1 MNNINADIQCSAP
14 TFNSLLCNRLFIE
27 QSPTQNKTSSTD
39 SDKSL
44 QSYDQQ
50 TNKRRTKDRQKVFD
64 KDVDKSIPTQTKNPR
79 AENPISTVTYISLV
93 HPVPADWKVRDHNPL
108 VVPGSNDVKDI
119 VCFAHITEHQV
130 CRRPNCRY
138 RHPTKPSEIGTIAE
152 AKKFVSWVD
161 NDSTITWV
169 GDTKKKIMDWI
180 QQM

>member
-1 MNNINADIQCSAP
+1 M
-14 TFNSLLCNRLFIE
+14 
-27 QSPTQNKTSSTD
+27 TS
-39 SDKSL
+39 K
-44 QSYDQQ
+44 Q
-50 TNKRRTKDRQKVFD
+50 TNKRRTKDRQKVTD
-64 KDVDKSIPTQTKNPR
+64 KDVNKNIPTQTKKPR

-93 HPVPADWKVRDHNPL
+93 HPVPADWKVWVHNPL

-138 RHPTKPSEIGTIAE
+138 HHPTKPSEIGTIAE